1 MRVMKPSIGSLA
13 VIALVTTV
21 APAAAQTLEK
31 VAQSNKITVS
41 YRESAAPFSYVIEST
56 KAVGFAVDL
65 TDAIVR
71 DLRKKL
77 GLSYLEVVYMPV
89 TAQNRIPLLMS
100 GAYDLECG
108 STTNTSARGKDVAFS
123 VSHFYAGTRLL
134 VKKASGIQNYG
145 DLMHKT
151 VASTG
156 GSTNEKVL
164 RAYGLEKNLDLQFVL
179 SKDYADG
186 LKLLETDQAVALALD
201 DILLF
206 GLKANSKSSNML
218 EVVGETLQVEPYG
231 CMMRKDDPEFKKLVD
246 GTITRLMDSGEFAK
260 LYAKWFESPIPPN
273 GVNLSM
279 PMSAQLKANLKL
291 HSDKPAQ

>member
-1 MRVMKPSIGSLA
+1 MLDMKHATGFLA
-13 VIALVTTV
+13 AIALVTTV
-21 APAAAQTLEK
+21 TPAAAQTLEK
-31 VAQSNKITVS
+31 VAQSNKITVF
-41 YRESAAPFSYVIEST
+41 YRESSVPFSYLIVPS

-65 TDAIVR
+65 TDAIVD

-77 GLSYLEVVYMPV
+77 GKPNLDIIYMPV

-108 STTNTSARGKDVAFS
+108 STTNTSSRGKDVAFS

-134 VKKASGIQNYG
+134 VKKGAGIQNYG

-164 RAYGLEKNLDLQFVL
+164 RAYGIEKNLDLQFVL
-179 SKDYADG
+179 GKDYDDA
-186 LKLLETDQAVALALD
+186 LQLLETDQAAALALD
-201 DILLF
+201 DILLY
-206 GLKANSKSSNML
+206 GLKANSKNPNML

-260 LYAKWFESPIPPN
+260 LYGKWFETPIPPKN
-273 GVNLSM
+273 VNLSM
-279 PMSAQLKANLKL
+279 PMSAQLKENLKL

>member
-1 MRVMKPSIGSLA
+1 MLVMKHATGFLA
-13 VIALVTTV
+13 VVALVAAVTPT
-21 APAAAQTLEK
+21 AAQTLEK
-31 VAQSNKITVS
+31 VAQSNRITVS
-41 YRESAAPFSYVIEST
+41 YRESSVPFSYLITPT
-56 KAVGFAVDL
+56 KAVGFSVDL
-65 TDAIVR
+65 TDAIVD

-77 GLSYLEVVYMPV
+77 NRPHLDVIYMPV

-108 STTNTSARGKDVAFS
+108 STTNTSSRGKDVAFS

-134 VKKASGIQNYG
+134 VKKVSGIQNYG

-156 GSTNEKVL
+156 GSTNEKIL

-179 SKDYADG
+179 GKDYDDA
-186 LKLLETDQAVALALD
+186 LQLLETDQAAALALD

-206 GLKANSKSSNML
+206 GLKANSKNSNML

-246 GTITRLMDSGEFAK
+246 GTITRLMDSGEYAK
-260 LYAKWFESPIPPN
+260 LYVKWFESPIPPK
-273 GVNLSM
+273 GANLSM
-279 PMSAQLKANLKL
+279 PMSAQLKANLRL